1 MIPDTGYLI
10 LDTGYSILEMVRI
23 IKFIDLDAWQ
33 EAHKLTLLVYKI
45 TSKFPKTESYGLVS
59 QLRRAAISIESCIV
73 EGFSRFHYKDRLN
86 FYYDS
91 RGSSGEVESELID
104 AKDLGF
110 LPLKDFEEIASQIEK
125 TGKILGGLIRSTEK
139 LSIR

>member
-1 MIPDTGYLI
+1 MTI
-10 LDTGYSILEMVRI
+10 V
-23 IKFIDLDAWQ
+23 KFTDLDAWQ

-45 TSKFPKTESYGLVS
+45 TSEFPKAELYGLIS
-59 QLRRAAISIESCIV
+59 QLRRAAVSVEACIA

-91 RGSSGEVESELID
+91 RGSLGEVESELID
-104 AKDLGF
+104 AKDLEF
-110 LPLKDFEEIASQIEK
+110 IAQNDFEEIIGQIEK

-139 LSIR
+139 LSQK